1 MMCMPGSVGTPGEQS
16 PGVGTGPG
24 ARLILPA
31 LSTVSCSG
39 AGSNGTGSRNRGFP
53 WSRPDKVRRSVRPNP
68 HAPSLT
74 DRGYRN
80 SPRSRG
86 EASRLH
92 HTGST
97 ARTYTR
103 LWPVGGS
110 ALGACIAIRCGVPS
124 DAPIG
129 KYTKTKAMSGC
140 SNDSS
145 PL

>member
-16 PGVGTGPG
+16 PGVTRPKSPLDPSCSQRRIVFGARVAMEQEAGTGASPG
-24 ARLILPA
+24 
-31 LSTVSCSG
+31 
-39 AGSNGTGSRNRGFP
+39 RG
-53 WSRPDKVRRSVRPNP
+53 RDKVRRSVRPNP

-97 ARTYTR
+97 ARTYTH